1 MGASLQA
8 SALLQAGSSAAD
20 AKTEAAVLPS
30 GRPISIRFVKPRDAT
45 ALQAYF
51 ESLSPRTRYD
61 RFAGASTG
69 LPSQELARMLRLG
82 EDGRF
87 ALVVE
92 TIVDGAASVVA
103 EARYRMDRA
112 AATFEIGVSVHDAWQ
127 RQGIG
132 TALLADLEG
141 RALAAGAREMF
152 GETLRT
158 NSAMQGLARRRGFRF
173 DVAPGDW
180 RMLRIVKPLEDKSM
194 QGKWSRERTM
204 APTPTAPAGRT
215 ATEA

>member
-1 MGASLQA
+1 M
-8 SALLQAGSSAAD
+8 
-20 AKTEAAVLPS
+20 LPC
-30 GRPISIRFVKPRDAT
+30 GRAISIRFVMPRDAA

-69 LPSQELARMLRLG
+69 LPPQEWARILRLG

-87 ALVVE
+87 ALVVQ

-103 EARYRMDRA
+103 EARYRIDWG
-112 AATFEIGVSVHDAWQ
+112 AATFEIGLSVHDAWQ

-132 TALLADLEG
+132 TALMADLEG

-194 QGKWSRERTM
+194 QGSWSRERTK